1 MIESII
7 DYKRIYKNWIRV
19 GYYYKIKKSQLIT
32 IELRNEEKLT
42 VPKELVN
49 FIALLIK
56 EGKYSMAIYRGFQF
70 DLTSGIFTFPYDKK
84 NVRMEVY
91 KNNKFNGEFASFLG
105 DYDFLQPIKDNTVID
120 IGMNIA
126 DSSIYFALNEAS
138 FVIGLEPYK
147 YSYEMALENIEIND
161 LKGKILPLHAG
172 YGRDGIIE
180 VEDKVSDIGS
190 VLEEHKGGIKIPLLS
205 LSKLLEQYQYNIS
218 GELLLKM
225 DCEGCEY
232 SILYENESVLKKFSR
247 IIIEYHNGYNELKT
261 KLENSG
267 FSVKYTKPNVWVDKS
282 TNIHYVHGG
291 LYAIKKD

>member
-1 MIESII
+1 MKMIEIII
-7 DYKRIYKNWIRV
+7 DIRRVYKNWIRL
-19 GYYYKIKKSQLIT
+19 GYYYKIKKSQLFT
-32 IELRNEEKLT
+32 IELRNGEKLT
-42 VPKELVN
+42 VPKNLVH

-56 EGKYSMAIYRGFQF
+56 EGKSNGGFQF
-70 DLTSGIFTFPYDKK
+70 DLTSGIFTFPYDQKI
-84 NVRMEVY
+84 VRMKVY
-91 KNNKFNGEFASFLG
+91 KDNKFNGEFTSFLG

-126 DSSIYFALNEAS
+126 DSSIYFAINEAS

-147 YSYEMALENIEIND
+147 YSYEMALANIEIND

-232 SILYENESVLKKFSR
+232 NILYENESVLKKFSR

-282 TNIHYVHGG
+282 TNIHYVQGY